1 MNATSLTPPGAM
13 LDEVRAVHG
22 WVRELVATPHTVRWH
37 WPTFYLL
44 YVDLDQ
50 LSGLLERIAAS
61 LEPEPLAL
69 PGSEAQA
76 LSRRERADWVEEA
89 CAPLGAALAS
99 LIHRL
104 WGVSRDTLCHLEDA
118 ALRERLRAHLQP
130 KSEWYQAFRSDY
142 APGRA
147 TPDGAVLE
155 RNVLVADPAPRGR
168 IHDPGPLLRHQRF
181 DIGTQGARAALAQAV
196 RDVGA
201 EQAEVWK
208 TMKEL
213 LLAHCRI
220 EDLVYPS
227 SV

>member
-1 MNATSLTPPGAM
+1 MNATSLTPPDEM
-13 LDEVRAVHG
+13 LAEVRAVHG
-22 WVRELVATPHTVRWH
+22 WVRELVATPQTVRWH

-50 LSGLLERIAAS
+50 LSGLLERIAGS
-61 LEPEPLAL
+61 LEAEPLAL
-69 PGSEAQA
+69 AGGDAQT
-76 LSRRERADWVEEA
+76 LTQRERADWVEEA
-89 CAPLGAALAS
+89 CSPLGPALTS

-104 WGVSRDTLCHLEDA
+104 WQVSRNTLCHLEDA

-130 KSEWYQAFRSDY
+130 KSEWYQSLRSDY
-142 APGRA
+142 ATGRA

-155 RNVLVADPAPRGR
+155 RTVLVADPAPRGR
-168 IHDPGPLLRHQRF
+168 IHDPGPLLRYQRF
-181 DIGTQGARAALAQAV
+181 DIGTQGACAALAQAV

-208 TMKEL
+208 SMKEL

-220 EDLVYPS
+220 EDLIYPS